1 MMCDTR
7 ATRVP
12 ESLGREYRDR
22 STPIAVFEKQNK
34 KTKKKKEKRKAEK
47 EREKGKKEEN
57 EERKKEGINKKNPT
71 FQHVHPSTD
80 VQIA

>member
-1 MMCDTR
+1 MTR
-7 ATRVP
+7 ARP
-12 ESLGREYRDR
+12 ASPNLGREYRDR

-34 KTKKKKEKRKAEK
+34 KNEKKREKRKAEK

>member
-34 KTKKKKEKRKAEK
+34 KNEKKKREKRKAEK

-57 EERKKEGINKKNPT
+57 EERKKE
-71 FQHVHPSTD
+71 
-80 VQIA
+80 

>member
-1 MMCDTR
+1 MTR
-7 ATRVP
+7 ARPASPNLSVANT
-12 ESLGREYRDR
+12 EIDR
-22 STPIAVFEKQNK
+22 RPLPFSKNKTK
-34 KTKKKKEKRKAEK
+34 KTKKKREKRKAEK

-80 VQIA
+80 IQIA

>member
-34 KTKKKKEKRKAEK
+34 KNEKKKRKKKSGKGEGEGK
-47 EREKGKKEEN
+47 ERGKRGKKE
-57 EERKKEGINKKNPT
+57 RRNK
-71 FQHVHPSTD
+71 
-80 VQIA
+80 